1 MVPRLVVLWLAA
13 SPAWAEREERYLV
26 KPTTEVS
33 AVQREERYLVKPT
46 TEVSAV
52 NTTEL
57 PLSFA
62 ANPLG
67 TDAGDLVSGDSSV
80 HPVSQSFVRFLLDI
94 VGQFIYDCL
103 SFGILKVLKVFISF
117 SSKIKN

>member
-1 MVPRLVVLWLAA
+1 MVPRLLVLWLAA

-33 AVQREERYLVKPT
+33 ALEREERYLVKPT
-46 TEVSAV
+46 TEVSSV
-52 NTTEL
+52 NATEL

-80 HPVSQSFVRFLLDI
+80 HPVSQSFVVFLLDI
-94 VGQFIYDCL
+94 VGQLCREGFIFLPC
-103 SFGILKVLKVFISF
+103 
-117 SSKIKN
+117 NN